1 MASDQDQEVLEPQGS
16 LFAPGDLPAPPNADP
31 KSIYFRDQLVQ
42 EMLSQ
47 DALAVGAISYVPR
60 AFTMTSLPYKQPK
73 NADGTPAHFFVRE
86 SKFLTLTLSTANP
99 LGLPFGSI
107 PRLLLAHITNQA
119 VRNQSRVI
127 DLCHSIT
134 DLLNLFQ
141 MDATGGKTGT
151 TTRLRTQL
159 DALTSTTINFEW
171 SGTVRDYKM
180 SGKVLMPIVESALL
194 WEQQNS
200 RSGYEDGSYI
210 KLSEYF
216 YNEITKSAVPVDM
229 RALIAL
235 RKSPLAMDLYSFF
248 TYRMFSLR
256 KVVTIPWRALYVQF
270 GYEYNQMRYFKRQM
284 ISLALPAVHQIYE
297 QLKFEVNDRGLV
309 LYPSPT
315 HIPKKTYRKLDSE
328 PIDV

>member
-1 MASDQDQEVLEPQGS
+1 MASDQDQEVLDPQGC
-16 LFAPGDLPAPPNADP
+16 LFAPGDLPAPPGADP
-31 KSIYFRDQLVQ
+31 KTINFRDQLVQ

-60 AFTMTSLPYKQPK
+60 SFTLSSLPYKQPK

-99 LGLPFGSI
+99 LGLPYGSI

-119 VRNQSRVI
+119 VRNQSRTI
-127 DLCHSIT
+127 DLCRSIT
-134 DLLNLFQ
+134 DLLSLFQ
-141 MDATGGKTGT
+141 MDVTGGKTGT

-159 DALTSTTINFEW
+159 NALTSTTVNFEW
-171 SGTVRDYKM
+171 SGTVRDYRM
-180 SGKVLMPIVESALL
+180 TGKVLMPIVESALL
-194 WEQQNS
+194 WEQHNS

-216 YNEITKSAVPVDM
+216 FNEITKSSVPVDM

-235 RKSPLAMDLYSFF
+235 RKSPLAMDLYTFF

-256 KVVTIPWRALYVQF
+256 RATTIPWKALYTQF
-270 GYEYNQMRYFKRQM
+270 GYEYNQLRFFKRQM
-284 ISLALPAVHQIYE
+284 ITMALPAVHQIYD
-297 QLKFEVNDRGLV
+297 QLKFEVTDRGLI

-315 HIPKKTYRKLDSE
+315 HIPKKTYRKLNSDS
-328 PIDV
+328 DNV